1 MRSLFSPVSPG
12 SGYVAGIRLILR
24 LDYGAFRRIFMV
36 KPLRSDNP
44 APQNIQFTH
53 FGILNDG
60 SQSRGSLFS
69 SVAINVLIAIV
80 IIIIGAA
87 VRKTITP
94 PEKVITLV
102 EPLPLKPPPPLPP
115 TPKVIIRPQPKPPVI
130 RPEPPKIEVPEV
142 KVPEPKP
149 VRITHPTPV
158 VVPAPPKR
166 VQPPPAPRVVNL
178 GRAQPASVINNSPH
192 PSAVALGRPD
202 NPIAPSNRPSVSSI
216 NLGQRGLAGMPA
228 SNSGAGPAAKSVT
241 LGSGS
246 PGSQNMNGRDNAAH
260 AVRGVQLGVA
270 NSNGPMNSHSREA
283 AGPVNL
289 GRVAPPPAAPSSA
302 PTSAHLGGAPKVLY
316 KPRPQYTAEAIKQ
329 HIEGTVS
336 VRLRVSST
344 GTVQVLG
351 VTRDLGYG
359 LGESAVHA
367 VEGTRFS
374 PATDASGRPVDWEGV
389 VNVAFQLAG

>member
-1 MRSLFSPVSPG
+1 
-12 SGYVAGIRLILR
+12 
-24 LDYGAFRRIFMV
+24 MV

-44 APQNIQFTH
+44 VPQNIQFTH

-60 SQSRGSLFS
+60 TQSRGSLFGS
-69 SVAINVLIAIV
+69 IVINILIAIV
-80 IIIIGAA
+80 VIIIGAA
-87 VRKTITP
+87 VRNTIVP
-94 PEKVITLV
+94 PQQKVITLI

-115 TPKVIIRPQPKPPVI
+115 TPKVVPRPEPKPPVI
-130 RPEPPKIEVPEV
+130 KPEPPKIKVPEV
-142 KVPEPKP
+142 KVPEPKVPP

-166 VQPPPAPRVVNL
+166 VQPPPAPHVVNL

-192 PSAVALGRPD
+192 PAPVALGRPD
-202 NPIAPSNRPSVSSI
+202 NPIAPSNRPAVSSI

-246 PGSQNMNGRDNAAH
+246 PGSQNMNGRDNAGH
-260 AVRGVQLGVA
+260 AVRGVRLGVA

-283 AGPVNL
+283 ASPVNL
-289 GRVAPPPAAPSSA
+289 GRVAPPPTGPSSA
-302 PTSAHLGGAPKVLY
+302 PTYAHTGSAPKVLY
-316 KPRPQYTAEAIKQ
+316 KPRPQYTAEAIKE

-344 GTVQVLG
+344 GAVQVLG

-359 LGESAVHA
+359 LGQSAVRA

>member
-1 MRSLFSPVSPG
+1 
-12 SGYVAGIRLILR
+12 
-24 LDYGAFRRIFMV
+24 MV

-44 APQNIQFTH
+44 APQNIQFKH

-60 SQSRGSLFS
+60 SQSKSSLYS
-69 SVAINVLIAIV
+69 SIVINVLIAVV

-87 VRKTITP
+87 VRNTIVP
-94 PEKVITLV
+94 PEKKVITLV
-102 EPLPLKPPPPLPP
+102 EPLPIKPPPPPP
-115 TPKVIIRPQPKPPVI
+115 PVIRTPPIPKPPVVQ
-130 RPEPPKIEVPEV
+130 PQPPKIKMPEV
-142 KVPEPKP
+142 KEPEPKIP
-149 VRITHPTPV
+149 VVHMTRPTPV

-166 VQPPPAPRVVNL
+166 IEPPPAPKVVNL
-178 GRAQPASVINNSPH
+178 GRARPASVVNDSPH

-202 NPIAPSNRPSVSSI
+202 NPIAPSNRPAVSSV

-228 SNSGAGPAAKSVT
+228 SNSGAGPAAKAVT

-246 PGSQNMNGRDNAAH
+246 PGSQDMNGRDNASH
-260 AVRGVQLGVA
+260 AVRGVRLGVA
-270 NSNGPMNSHSREA
+270 GSNGPMNSRSREA
-283 AGPVNL
+283 STPVNL
-289 GRVAPPPAAPSSA
+289 GRVAPPPAQAPSA
-302 PTSAHLGGAPKVLY
+302 PTYARSASAPKVLY
-316 KPRPQYTAEAIKQ
+316 KPRPQYTAEAIKE

-336 VRLRVSST
+336 VRLRVSSS

-359 LGESAVHA
+359 LGQSAVRA